1 MALFWAP
8 LEFTWQSS
16 LNSSSVNSLSDDES
30 ILSVFRCGELLLM
43 ALPLSCEEAGHT
55 MLHSELKVDELVPS
69 VGGDVPQAV
78 ASPKGEESCLR
89 SLSELEVDE
98 LGPGDGVLQ
107 GVASLNGEESCLRFL
122 SELNVDELGPGVGGG
137 ASEGVASSKGEGS
150 CLRSFTVL

>member
-1 MALFWAP
+1 M
-8 LEFTWQSS
+8 
-16 LNSSSVNSLSDDES
+16 NSLSAVEAC
-30 ILSVFRCGELLLM
+30 LRVFSCVELLVT
-43 ALPLSCEEAGHT
+43 ALSPTEDVGHT
-55 MLHSELKVDELVPS
+55 TLDCEINVDELGPS
-69 VGGDVPQAV
+69 VGGDASEGV

-89 SLSELEVDE
+89 SLFELEVDE